1 MITPSYGLTSTERVL
16 PRMALDFTT
25 GVLDPRVT
33 VARALNTATRV
44 NASGFIEIVNA
55 NLPRFDYDPITLAP
69 KGLLIEESRT
79 NLLRYSARLE
89 IGAWGKTRA
98 TVTANAAVAP
108 DGDSTADK
116 IVEDATAS
124 STHFIAQTITVTAGT
139 KYVLSAYVKADERN
153 WFTFQLPS
161 SIMGAA
167 KNAFFDVSDGT
178 IGTVTSG
185 VTAAIA
191 FVGDGWYRCSV
202 TFTPTASVSASFTF
216 VLADADNS
224 ISYTGDG
231 TSGLFAWGYQVE
243 AGAFAT
249 SYIPTT
255 TTSLTRNADVV
266 SMTGTNFSDWY
277 NQTEGSFVF
286 QYSRYQN
293 TDAFG
298 IVLETKPSSTS
309 TANRFGAAATS
320 TADPRFQLVP
330 NGTSILDTGGTFGV
344 LPVNT
349 VVKGAFAY
357 RSGDSAATRNGASP
371 SNSATAFAT
380 PTYTNLQI
388 GGTDNGLYGP
398 ATTSQLNGYIRQ
410 IAYYNTRLSNSS
422 LQAIT
427 A

>member
-1 MITPSYGLTSTERVL
+1 MSFGIPVRNGLGVGLLASTFLSSLRIGGRPALFLNFIGTNSLDSRIT
-16 PRMALDFTT
+16 FTRT
-25 GVLDPRVT
+25 T
-33 VARALNTATRV
+33 TATV
-44 NASGFIEIVNA
+44 TNSSGVIQSAAINE
-55 NLPRFDYDPITLAP
+55 PRFDYDPVTLAP
-69 KGLLIEESRT
+69 KGLLIEEQRT
-79 NLLRYSARLE
+79 NLLTYSEEFDNAYWQKSTQGTG
-89 IGAWGKTRA
+89 IAPV
-98 TVTANAAVAP
+98 VTANAATAP
-108 DGDSTADK
+108 DGTMTADE
-116 IVEDATAS
+116 VVFASVGTGSGDRSRLLTALLGLGS
-124 STHFIAQTITVTAGT
+124 GTYTVSFWIKAASPSQPNLSLFIQ
-139 KYVLSAYVKADERN
+139 
-153 WFTFQLPS
+153 
-161 SIMGAA
+161 
-167 KNAFFDVSDGT
+167 
-178 IGTVTSG
+178 SG
-185 VTAAIA
+185 VNSLVVVPTTEW
-191 FVGDGWYRCSV
+191 VRY
-202 TFTPTASVSASFTF
+202 TFTATEANQRPELRLSGNV
-216 VLADADNS
+216 
-224 ISYTGDG
+224 G
-231 TSGLFAWGYQVE
+231 TLGTYYVWGAQLE

-320 TADPRFQLVP
+320 TADPRFQLFP

>member
-1 MITPSYGLTSTERVL
+1 
-16 PRMALDFTT
+16 
-25 GVLDPRVT
+25 
-33 VARALNTATRV
+33 
-44 NASGFIEIVNA
+44 
-55 NLPRFDYDPITLAP
+55 
-69 KGLLIEESRT
+69 LLIEEQRT
-79 NLLRYSARLE
+79 NLVTYSQQFDDASWNKGVSGSISANTVVSPDGTTNADAYTWATSTTDFAFLSQTATATSNIANTFSVWLKRPSGSGNRTVRLTVSDVTTST
-89 IGAWGKTRA
+89 GVSATF
-98 TVTANAAVAP
+98 TVTENWQRFEFTRTSAT
-108 DGDSTADK
+108 STGS
-116 IVEDATAS
+116 VGVGLNT
-124 STHFIAQTITVTAGT
+124 G
-139 KYVLSAYVKADERN
+139 LS
-153 WFTFQLPS
+153 
-161 SIMGAA
+161 
-167 KNAFFDVSDGT
+167 
-178 IGTVTSG
+178 
-185 VTAAIA
+185 
-191 FVGDGWYRCSV
+191 
-202 TFTPTASVSASFTF
+202 
-216 VLADADNS
+216 
-224 ISYTGDG
+224 G
-231 TSGLFAWGYQVE
+231 TSIAAGDILHVWGADLE

-255 TTSLTRNADVV
+255 TTSVTRNADVV

-398 ATTSQLNGYIRQ
+398 PTTSQLNGHIRS
-410 IAYYNTRLSNSS
+410 IRYYPQRIINAEVQSFSK
-422 LQAIT
+422 
-427 A
+427 

>member
-1 MITPSYGLTSTERVL
+1 MITPAYSPTATERVL

-25 GVLDPRVT
+25 ASLDARVT
-33 VARALNTATRV
+33 VTRADNTATRI
-44 NASGFIEIVNA
+44 NSSGYVEVVNA
-55 NLPRFDYDPITLAP
+55 NLPRFDYDPITLTC
-69 KGLLIEESRT
+69 KGLLIEESRINVSAEVNNWT
-79 NLLRYSARLE
+79 AYAASLTPDVTTSPAGTTTGDLFAESATTDTHLLY
-89 IGAWGKTRA
+89 RA
-98 TVTANAAVAP
+98 PTLSAVAYTF
-108 DGDSTADK
+108 SVFYK
-116 IVEDATAS
+116 IVGDRKLALYHTNTNTGRQFDATGVQS
-124 STHFIAQTITVTAGT
+124 
-139 KYVLSAYVKADERN
+139 
-153 WFTFQLPS
+153 
-161 SIMGAA
+161 
-167 KNAFFDVSDGT
+167 
-178 IGTVTSG
+178 SG
-185 VTAAIA
+185 VFNAPSGGFAVTPM
-191 FVGDGWYRCSV
+191 GNGWYRASI
-202 TFTPTASVSASFTF
+202 TITAVAGANEFRFWIVRAS
-216 VLADADNS
+216 DNALN
-224 ISYTGDG
+224 YLGDG
-231 TSGLFAWGYQVE
+231 SSGAYLWGAQIE

-398 ATTSQLNGYIRQ
+398 PTTSQLNGHIRS
-410 IAYYNTRLSNSS
+410 IRYYPQRIINAEVQSFSK
-422 LQAIT
+422 
-427 A
+427 

>member
-1 MITPSYGLTSTERVL
+1 MITPAYSPTATERVL

-25 GVLDPRVT
+25 ASLDARVT
-33 VARALNTATRV
+33 VTRADNTATRI
-44 NASGFIEIVNA
+44 NSSGYVEVVNA
-55 NLPRFDYDPITLAP
+55 NLPRFDYDPITLTC
-69 KGLLIEESRT
+69 KGLLIEESRINVSAEVNNWT
-79 NLLRYSARLE
+79 AYAASLTPDVTTSPAGTTTGDLFAESATTDTHLLY
-89 IGAWGKTRA
+89 RA
-98 TVTANAAVAP
+98 PTLSAVAYTF
-108 DGDSTADK
+108 SVFYK
-116 IVEDATAS
+116 IVGDRKLALYHTNTNTGRQFDATGVQS
-124 STHFIAQTITVTAGT
+124 
-139 KYVLSAYVKADERN
+139 
-153 WFTFQLPS
+153 
-161 SIMGAA
+161 
-167 KNAFFDVSDGT
+167 
-178 IGTVTSG
+178 SG
-185 VTAAIA
+185 VFNAPSGGFAVTPM
-191 FVGDGWYRCSV
+191 GNGWYRASI
-202 TFTPTASVSASFTF
+202 TITAVAGANEFRFWIVRAS
-216 VLADADNS
+216 DNALN
-224 ISYTGDG
+224 YLGDG
-231 TSGLFAWGYQVE
+231 SSGAYLWGAQIE

-249 SYIPTT
+249 SYIPTSAT
-255 TTSLTRNADVV
+255 TVTRNADVV
-266 SMTGTNFSDWY
+266 TMTGTNFSDWY

-398 ATTSQLNGYIRQ
+398 PTTSQLNGHIRS
-410 IAYYNTRLSNSS
+410 IRYYPQRIINAEVQSFSK
-422 LQAIT
+422 
-427 A
+427 